1 MNYMKKKKSFG
12 NEKEEEGIKVLL
24 RPYKNKIVIEEA
36 TLDTNELPE
45 VKTEKYFDFDK
56 YIFDSVKKQID
67 KGNKKNIQVEK

>member
-1 MNYMKKKKSFG
+1 MKKKKFFG

-45 VKTEKYFDFDK
+45 VKTEKYFDFDN
-56 YIFDSVKKQID
+56 YLLERVKKTNGSR
-67 KGNKKNIQVEK
+67 K